1 MFSKDEWA
9 EHAYVPTIA
18 WATQS
23 CRTHT
28 ALLPFPAMPS
38 PTSQALL
45 DAMRT
50 LAPEFVAIRRDIHA
64 HPELAFEERRTSD
77 IVAERLATWG
87 YQVHRGLGGTGVVG
101 TLRKGS
107 GSRSLGIRADMD
119 ALPIQEQTGLDYASC
134 HAGKMHACGHDGH
147 TATLLCAARYLAESA
162 DFNGTL
168 HLIFQ
173 PAEENEGG
181 ALRMVDEGLFTLFPC
196 DEVYALHNAPGI
208 PVGKMAISPGPSMAS
223 FDRAT
228 VTLHGRG
235 AHGAMPHHG
244 IDPMQCA
251 ASITLGLQSIV
262 SREIDALKSAVITVG
277 SIQAGEAYNVVPES
291 ARIKIGV
298 RALDPALRTLVEQR
312 IRDFVA
318 AQAQSYQLQAEVL
331 YERKYPVLV
340 NHAAQTETARQAAIR
355 LLGAENVLERTP
367 VMGSEDFAYM
377 LEHRPGAYIRLGNGT
392 GEDGG
397 CMVHNPK
404 YDFNDQALPVGA
416 AFWTHLAQSCLS

>member
-1 MFSKDEWA
+1 MDSSASSD
-9 EHAYVPTIA
+9 
-18 WATQS
+18 
-23 CRTHT
+23 
-28 ALLPFPAMPS
+28 ALLH
-38 PTSQALL
+38 
-45 DAMRT
+45 AMRA
-50 LAPEFVAIRRDIHA
+50 LSPEFIAIRRDIHA

-77 IVAERLATWG
+77 LVAQRLTSWG

-101 TLRKGS
+101 TLRKGG
-107 GSRSLGIRADMD
+107 GSRTLGIRADMD
-119 ALPIQEQTGLDYASC
+119 ALPIQEKTGLDYASR
-134 HAGKMHACGHDGH
+134 HGGKMHACGHDGH
-147 TATLLCAARYLAESA
+147 TAMLLCAARYLAETA
-162 DFNGTL
+162 TFNGTL

-196 DEVYALHNAPGI
+196 DEVYALHNSPGL
-208 PVGKMAISPGPSMAS
+208 PVGQMAISAGPSMAS

-228 VTLHGRG
+228 VTLRGRG

-291 ARIKIGV
+291 AQLKIGV
-298 RALDPALRTLVEQR
+298 RTLDPKVRTLVEQR
-312 IRDFVA
+312 IREFIA
-318 AQAQSYQLQAEVL
+318 AQAQSYQLQAEVA

-340 NHAAQTETARQAAIR
+340 NHGAQTETARQAAIR
-355 LLGAENVLERTP
+355 LLGAGNVQERPP

-404 YDFNDQALPVGA
+404 YDFNDQALPIGA
-416 AFWTHLAQSCLS
+416 AFWAHLAQSCLS

>member
-1 MFSKDEWA
+1 MTLPESA
-9 EHAYVPTIA
+9 
-18 WATQS
+18 
-23 CRTHT
+23 
-28 ALLPFPAMPS
+28 ALLRAM
-38 PTSQALL
+38 QALS
-45 DAMRT
+45 
-50 LAPEFVAIRRDIHA
+50 PEFVAIRHDLHA
-64 HPELAFEERRTSD
+64 HPELAFAEHRTSD
-77 IVAERLATWG
+77 LVTERLTAWG

-101 TLRKGS
+101 TLRKGT
-107 GSRSLGIRADMD
+107 GSRTLGIRADMD
-119 ALPIQEQTGLDYASC
+119 ALPIEEQTGLAYASR

-147 TATLLCAARYLAESA
+147 TAMLLCAARHLAESA

-196 DEVYALHNAPGI
+196 DEIYALHNAPGL
-208 PVGKMAISPGPSMAS
+208 PVGQVAISAGPQMAS

-228 VTLHGRG
+228 VTLRGRS

-262 SREIDALKSAVITVG
+262 SREVDALKSAVITVG
-277 SIQAGEAYNVVPES
+277 SIQAGEAYNVVPEI
-291 ARIKIGV
+291 ARLKIGV
-298 RALDPALRTLVEQR
+298 RTLDPKVRTLVEER
-312 IRDFVA
+312 IRAFIN
-318 AQAQSYQLQAEVL
+318 AQAQSYQLQAEVV

-340 NHAAQTETARQAAIR
+340 NHAEQTATLRQAAI
-355 LLGAENVLERTP
+355 GVVGEDNVITRSP

-397 CMVHNPK
+397 CNVHNPL
-404 YDFNDQALPVGA
+404 YDFNDKALPIGA
-416 AFWTHLAQSCLS
+416 ALWAHLAQSRLV

>member
-1 MFSKDEWA
+1 M
-9 EHAYVPTIA
+9 
-18 WATQS
+18 
-23 CRTHT
+23 R
-28 ALLPFPAMPS
+28 ALS
-38 PTSQALL
+38 
-45 DAMRT
+45 
-50 LAPEFVAIRRDIHA
+50 PEFIAIRRDLHA

-77 IVAERLATWG
+77 LVAERLAAWG

-101 TLRKGS
+101 TLRKGG

-119 ALPIQEQTGLDYASC
+119 ALPIQEKTGLDYASR
-134 HAGKMHACGHDGH
+134 HVGKMHACGHDGH
-147 TATLLCAARYLAESA
+147 TAILLCAARYLAESA
-162 DFNGTL
+162 DFSGTL

-196 DEVYALHNAPGI
+196 DEVYALHNSPGL
-208 PVGKMAISPGPSMAS
+208 PVGQMAISPGPLMAS

-228 VTLHGRG
+228 VTLRGRG

-291 ARIKIGV
+291 AQLKIGV
-298 RALDPALRTLVEQR
+298 RTLDPRVRTLVEQR
-312 IRDFVA
+312 IREFIA
-318 AQAQSYQLQAEVL
+318 AQAQSYQLQAEVV

-340 NHAAQTETARQAAIR
+340 NHAVQTEVLHQAAMR
-355 LLGAENVLERTP
+355 LVGADSVVERPP

-397 CMVHNPK
+397 CNVHNPL
-404 YDFNDQALPVGA
+404 YDFNDNALPIGA
-416 AFWTHLAQSCLS
+416 ALWVHLAQSSLV

>member
-1 MFSKDEWA
+1 MDIPVS
-9 EHAYVPTIA
+9 
-18 WATQS
+18 ATLL
-23 CRTHT
+23 RT
-28 ALLPFPAMPS
+28 M
-38 PTSQALL
+38 QALS
-45 DAMRT
+45 
-50 LAPEFVAIRRDIHA
+50 PEFVAIRHDLHA
-64 HPELAFEERRTSD
+64 HPELAFAEHRTSD
-77 IVAERLATWG
+77 LVAERLTAWG

-101 TLRKGS
+101 TLRKGT
-107 GSRSLGIRADMD
+107 GSRTLGIRADMD
-119 ALPIQEQTGLDYASC
+119 ALPIEEQTGLAYASR

-147 TATLLCAARYLAESA
+147 TAMLLCAARHLAESA

-196 DEVYALHNAPGI
+196 DEIYALHNAPGL
-208 PVGKMAISPGPSMAS
+208 PVGQVAISAGPQMAS

-228 VTLHGRG
+228 VTLRGRS

-262 SREIDALKSAVITVG
+262 SREVDALKSAVITVG
-277 SIQAGEAYNVVPES
+277 SIQAGEAYNVVPEI
-291 ARIKIGV
+291 ARLKIGV
-298 RALDPALRTLVEQR
+298 RTLDPKVRTLVEER
-312 IRDFVA
+312 IRAFIN
-318 AQAQSYQLQAEVL
+318 AQAQSYQLQAEVV

-340 NHAAQTETARQAAIR
+340 NHAEQTATLRQAAI
-355 LLGAENVLERTP
+355 GVVGEDNVITRSP

-397 CMVHNPK
+397 CNVHNPL
-404 YDFNDQALPVGA
+404 YDFNDKALPIGA
-416 AFWTHLAQSCLS
+416 ALWAHLAQSRLV

>member
-1 MFSKDEWA
+1 MNLSD
-9 EHAYVPTIA
+9 T
-18 WATQS
+18 
-23 CRTHT
+23 
-28 ALLPFPAMPS
+28 
-38 PTSQALL
+38 QALR
-45 DAMRT
+45 DAVHA
-50 LAPEFVAIRRDIHA
+50 LSPEFVAVRRDLHA
-64 HPELAFEERRTSD
+64 HPELAFQEQRTSD
-77 IVAERLATWG
+77 LVAQRLAAWG

-101 TLRKGS
+101 TLRKGQ
-107 GSRSLGIRADMD
+107 GTRTLGIRADMD
-119 ALPIQEQTGLDYASC
+119 ALPIQEATGLEYASR
-134 HAGKMHACGHDGH
+134 HAGRMHACGHDGH
-147 TATLLCAARYLAESA
+147 TAMLLCAARYLAEA
-162 DFNGTL
+162 GAFNGTL

-181 ALRMVDEGLFTLFPC
+181 ALRMVDEGLFTRFPC
-196 DEVYALHNAPGI
+196 DEIYALHNAPGL
-208 PVGKMAISPGPSMAS
+208 PVGQVGISPGPCMAS

-228 VTLHGRG
+228 VTLRGRG

-244 IDPMQCA
+244 VDPMQCA

-262 SREIDALKSAVITVG
+262 AREVDALKAAVITVG

-291 ARIKIGV
+291 AHLKIGV
-298 RALDPALRTLVEQR
+298 RALDPKVRTLLEER
-312 IRDFVA
+312 IRAFVA

-340 NHAAQTETARQAAIR
+340 NHPAQVETARRAAVE
-355 LLGAENVLERTP
+355 LLGAENVLALPP

-404 YDFNDQALPVGA
+404 YDFNDHALPIGA
-416 AFWTHLAQSCLS
+416 ALWAHLAQSCLR

>member
-1 MFSKDEWA
+1 MDPS
-9 EHAYVPTIA
+9 V
-18 WATQS
+18 S
-23 CRTHT
+23 T
-28 ALLPFPAMPS
+28 ALLH
-38 PTSQALL
+38 
-45 DAMRT
+45 AMRA
-50 LAPEFVAIRRDIHA
+50 LSPEFIAIRRDLHA

-77 IVAERLATWG
+77 LVAERLAAWG

-101 TLRKGS
+101 TLRKGG

-119 ALPIQEQTGLDYASC
+119 ALPIQEKTGLDYASR
-134 HAGKMHACGHDGH
+134 HVGKMHACGHDGH
-147 TATLLCAARYLAESA
+147 TAILLCAARYLAESA
-162 DFNGTL
+162 DFSGTL

-196 DEVYALHNAPGI
+196 DEVYALHNSPGL
-208 PVGKMAISPGPSMAS
+208 PVGQMAISPGPLMAS

-228 VTLHGRG
+228 VTLRGRG

-291 ARIKIGV
+291 AQLKIGV
-298 RALDPALRTLVEQR
+298 RTLDPRVRTLVEQR
-312 IRDFVA
+312 IREFIA
-318 AQAQSYQLQAEVL
+318 AQAQSYQLQAEVV

-340 NHAAQTETARQAAIR
+340 SHAVQTEVLRQAAMR
-355 LLGAENVLERTP
+355 LVGADSVVERPP

-397 CMVHNPK
+397 CNVHNPL
-404 YDFNDQALPVGA
+404 YDFNDNALPIGA
-416 AFWTHLAQSCLS
+416 ALWVHLAQSSLV

>member
-1 MFSKDEWA
+1 MN
-9 EHAYVPTIA
+9 
-18 WATQS
+18 AT
-23 CRTHT
+23 T
-28 ALLPFPAMPS
+28 F
-38 PTSQALL
+38 QALL
-45 DAMRT
+45 DALHT
-50 LAPEFVAIRRDIHA
+50 LSPEFVALRQDLHA

-77 IVAERLATWG
+77 LVADRLAAWG

-101 TLRKGS
+101 TLRKGH
-107 GSRSLGIRADMD
+107 GSRTLGIRADMD
-119 ALPIQEQTGLDYASC
+119 ALPIHEKTGLDYASR

-147 TATLLCAARYLAESA
+147 TAMLLCAARYLAETA

-181 ALRMVDEGLFTLFPC
+181 ALRMVDDGLFTLFPC
-196 DEVYALHNAPGI
+196 DEVYALHNSPGL
-208 PVGKMAISPGPSMAS
+208 PVGQMAISPGPLMAS

-228 VTLHGRG
+228 VTLRGRG

-262 SREIDALKSAVITVG
+262 SREVDALKSAVITVG

-291 ARIKIGV
+291 AQLKIGV
-298 RALDPALRTLVEQR
+298 RTLDPKVRTLVEQR
-312 IRDFVA
+312 IREFIT
-318 AQAQSYQLQAEVL
+318 AQAQSYQLQAEVV

-340 NHAAQTETARQAAIR
+340 NHAAQTETLRQAAIR
-355 LLGAENVLERTP
+355 LVGVDNVVTRPP

-397 CMVHNPK
+397 CNVHNPL
-404 YDFNDQALPVGA
+404 YDFNDKALPIGA
-416 AFWTHLAQSCLS
+416 ALWVHLAQSCLF

>member
-1 MFSKDEWA
+1 MDSSVSSE
-9 EHAYVPTIA
+9 
-18 WATQS
+18 
-23 CRTHT
+23 
-28 ALLPFPAMPS
+28 AL
-38 PTSQALL
+38 QY
-45 DAMRT
+45 AMRA
-50 LAPEFVAIRRDIHA
+50 LSPEFIAIRRDIHA

-77 IVAERLATWG
+77 LVAERLAAWG

-101 TLRKGS
+101 ALRKGS
-107 GSRSLGIRADMD
+107 GSRTLGIRADMD
-119 ALPIQEQTGLDYASC
+119 ALPIQEKTGLDYASR
-134 HAGKMHACGHDGH
+134 HGGKMHACGHDGH
-147 TATLLCAARYLAESA
+147 TAILLCAARYLAESA
-162 DFNGTL
+162 DFSGTL
-168 HLIFQ
+168 NLIFQ

-196 DEVYALHNAPGI
+196 DEIYALHNSPGM
-208 PVGKMAISPGPSMAS
+208 PVGQVALSVGPLMAS

-228 VTLHGRG
+228 VTLRGRG

-291 ARIKIGV
+291 AQLKIGV
-298 RALDPALRTLVEQR
+298 RTLDPKVRTLVEQR
-312 IRDFVA
+312 IREFIA
-318 AQAQSYQLQAEVL
+318 AQAQSYQLQAEVT

-340 NHAAQTETARQAAIR
+340 NHAAQTEILRQAAVR
-355 LLGAENVLERTP
+355 LLGADNVLERPP

-404 YDFNDQALPVGA
+404 YDFNDKALPIGA
-416 AFWTHLAQSCLS
+416 ALWVHLVQSCLV